1 MSDRRRDFIDVLE
14 RAVKGGVLI
23 ETEGGGGAP
32 WETGDASVWL
42 NVTIGGVTVIK
53 VDAGLA
59 WGPLLEDGQ
68 IRWSDSRDD

>member
-1 MSDRRRDFIDVLE
+1 MPDRRRDFVDVLE

-42 NVTIGGVTVIK
+42 DVTIAGVTVIK

-59 WGPLLEDGQ
+59 WRPLLEDDQ
-68 IRWSDSRDD
+68 IPGGDSRDD